1 MDCILK
7 GDMSI
12 TDNIDFIRDIIY
24 SPPNDNVK
32 VISVEEVPTIDTSL
46 PNVIG
51 GAFILPPIDAMMAA
65 ANGDEE
71 AFYNL
76 YIDHMNTAPV
86 MDFVSLLISALY
98 RGISLIL
105 FFPVDDLDLKKYIL
119 DIFWKRYGIMIGEIG
134 IRPCQYDITATPIWL
149 ESTFET
155 GIIDPIQFLQLYPK
169 EADIQDR
176 MIYKL
181 VMAINP
187 IADTYQEKAN
197 YINSLKFKLKEK
209 PNLKIP
215 FREYVKG

>member
-1 MDCILK
+1 MDSILK
-7 GDMSI
+7 GDISI
-12 TDNIDFIRDIIY
+12 TDNIDFIKDIIY

-71 AFYNL
+71 AFYSL

-86 MDFVSLLISALY
+86 MDFISIIISVLY
-98 RGISLIL
+98 RGTSLIL
-105 FFPVDDLDLKKYIL
+105 FYPIDDLDLKKYIL
-119 DIFWKRYGIMIGEIG
+119 DMFWKRYGIMIGEIG
-134 IRPCQYDITATPIWL
+134 IRPCQYDVTATPIWL

-155 GIIDPIQFLQLYPK
+155 GIIDPMEFLYLYPK

-181 VMAINP
+181 ITAINP